1 MKHIKFPYLTIF
13 IILNLCIST
22 YFLDAAELRF
32 PNGEVFHTEF
42 VYEDERMLVV
52 RFKGSEYKIPKK
64 DLEYYDLSNKG
75 QTNHSYKI
83 AILSLKNGSVIKGT
97 IADKNKDEVI
107 IKSELGFLT
116 INKNEI
122 KNDIPIV
129 DERPEFPI
137 VYLAN
142 DKLDN
147 QTRIGGSFT
156 YLPLFP
162 PLGNQTPPL
171 YGLSIFTEPAFLRFK
186 NTYQLGFK
194 FEYLQSTGPIKEVT
208 SQSGYVYLHQSK
220 TFNSNPL
227 LDFYGIVGIGMSSL
241 SYRFDQNNAKIG
253 SNPSAYLEL
262 GWQGLKYGPSF
273 YRIGWKNLCFFEI
286 EKIHCGSGLEIS
298 GGINF

>member
-1 MKHIKFPYLTIF
+1 MKSTTLQTLTTL
-13 IILNLCIST
+13 II
-22 YFLDAAELRF
+22 YFLGISSISIYPAELRF
-32 PNGEVFHTEF
+32 PNGEVFHSEF
-42 VYEDERMLVV
+42 VYEDERLLVV
-52 RFKGSEYKIPKK
+52 RFKGSEYKVPKK
-64 DLEYYDLSNKG
+64 DLEYYNLVNNG
-75 QTNHSYKI
+75 QINNSYKI

-116 INKNEI
+116 INRSEI
-122 KNDIPIV
+122 KNTV
-129 DERPEFPI
+129 SEADESPEFPI

-147 QTRIGGSFT
+147 QTRVGGSFT

-171 YGLSIFTEPAFLRFK
+171 FGLSVFTEPAFLRFK

-194 FEYLQSTGPIKEVT
+194 FEYLQSTGPLKEVIT
-208 SQSGYVYLHQSK
+208 QSGYVYLHQSK
-220 TFNSNPL
+220 VFQSNPL
-227 LDFYGIVGIGMSSL
+227 FDFYGIVGIGTSSVT
-241 SYRFDQNNAKIG
+241 YRFDQNNAKTG
-253 SNPSAYLEL
+253 TNPSAYIEL

-286 EKIHCGSGLEIS
+286 EKTHCGTGLELS
-298 GGINF
+298 GGVNF

>member
-1 MKHIKFPYLTIF
+1 MNRSTLSLLTI
-13 IILNLCIST
+13 LNIFFLGIFAIPT
-22 YFLDAAELRF
+22 YPAELRF

-42 VYEDERMLVV
+42 VYEDERLLVV
-52 RFKGSEYKIPKK
+52 RFKGSEYKVPKK
-64 DLEYYDLSNKG
+64 DLEYYDLVNKR
-75 QTNHSYKI
+75 QLNNSYKI

-97 IADKNKDEVI
+97 IADKSKDEVI

-122 KNDIPIV
+122 KNDV
-129 DERPEFPI
+129 SETDERPEFPI
-137 VYLAN
+137 IYLAN

-147 QTRIGGSFT
+147 QTRVGGSIT

-171 YGLSIFTEPAFLRFK
+171 YGVSMFTEPAFLRFK

-194 FEYLQSTGPIKEVT
+194 FEYLQSTGPINEIT
-208 SQSGYVYLHQSK
+208 TQSGYVYLHQSK
-220 TFNSNPL
+220 IFQSNPL
-227 LDFYGIVGIGMSSL
+227 LDFYGIVGIGISSI
-241 SYRFDQNNAKIG
+241 SFRFDQNNSIIG
-253 SNPSAYLEL
+253 QNPSAYIEL
-262 GWQGLKYGPSF
+262 GWQGLKYGHSF

-286 EKIHCGSGLEIS
+286 EKIHCGSGLEMS